1 MVVLLI
7 DCRQKTLSKLSFFVS
22 IFQYNIRSY
31 PTTIL
36 YNNSI
41 PHQFTGHHTA
51 ADLVEF
57 VEVGKQALSHT
68 FITPLPPPSPAV
80 RTEKGVTA
88 AKARINM

>member
-1 MVVLLI
+1 M
-7 DCRQKTLSKLSFFVS
+7 KYF
-22 IFQYNIRSY
+22 FQYNIRSY

-57 VEVGKQALSHT
+57 IEVSKLSHPRVNKLT
-68 FITPLPPPSPAV
+68 VV
-80 RTEKGVTA
+80 RSRNGLVQKMSNVLFCTCNVGHFGQFLTDFKQIFRTLC
-88 AKARINM
+88 

>member
-1 MVVLLI
+1 MSLNCKLI
-7 DCRQKTLSKLSFFVS
+7 PVQYWVYENFCLVAVELALQVDFFY
-22 IFQYNIRSY
+22 FQYNIRSY

-57 VEVGKQALSHT
+57 IEVNE
-68 FITPLPPPSPAV
+68 
-80 RTEKGVTA
+80 R
-88 AKARINM
+88 

>member
-1 MVVLLI
+1 MLLPFQQNTK
-7 DCRQKTLSKLSFFVS
+7 DLSASSRF

-57 VEVGKQALSHT
+57 VEVSTVLTYKFSKLVSIH
-68 FITPLPPPSPAV
+68 FV
-80 RTEKGVTA
+80 K
-88 AKARINM
+88 

>member
-1 MVVLLI
+1 MIPSETSHRDKQILAVLSSRRYNL
-7 DCRQKTLSKLSFFVS
+7 KLSGYF
-22 IFQYNIRSY
+22 FQYNIRSY

-57 VEVGKQALSHT
+57 IEVSKL
-68 FITPLPPPSPAV
+68 
-80 RTEKGVTA
+80 
-88 AKARINM
+88 

>member
-1 MVVLLI
+1 MKEC
-7 DCRQKTLSKLSFFVS
+7 DCNDIAHVSHNYFWIIFFF

-36 YNNSI
+36 YNNSL

-57 VEVGKQALSHT
+57 IEVS
-68 FITPLPPPSPAV
+68 FITR
-80 RTEKGVTA
+80 RTILSLQQT
-88 AKARINM
+88 